1 MFAKLSWLLPL
12 SCLLLLHL
20 AAFADE
26 TTHADIVVADFETE
40 TYGGWK
46 VEGDAFGD
54 GPAMGTLPGQ
64 MEVSGYQ
71 GKRLV
76 NSFLG
81 GDKSTGTLTSP
92 EFQLARPWLNFRIG
106 GGGYAGETCVNL
118 IVDGKVVRTATGG
131 NTQSGGSEELHQAS
145 WSITEFAGK
154 PAVIQIVDQRSG
166 GWGHIN
172 VDHIVLSDTKAAPTL
187 VALAKT
193 LTVDGTH
200 LIVPVANSG
209 ERFLLGIYE
218 GDNLVQNFQ
227 VALPRGEAAYWLAA
241 YPLDHFGVQGKT
253 IRLAPVDGAELPD
266 SYGAAF
272 DLIEIGKASDAV
284 EADDY
289 DQPYRDQF
297 HVTTRRGW
305 NNDPNGMVYQNGKY
319 HLYYQHNPFGISWG
333 NMHWGHFV
341 STDLIH
347 WEEKP
352 IKLFQKTVK
361 DMMFSGGGF
370 IDFNDSAGLGK
381 GTLFVAFTSTG
392 RGECLAYS
400 TDGGATFTE
409 LEENPVVEH
418 LGRDPKIIWYRP
430 EQKWVMAVFDN
441 EACAETKAS
450 APSADSPADFAHCN
464 IAFWE
469 SKNLRQWK
477 RSGAFTDADRS
488 AVFECPELF
497 ELPVQGSPG
506 ESRWILFG
514 AQNRYF
520 VGRFDGNTFHK
531 ESGPHGGDRGTLY
544 AAQTFSDTPDGR
556 RIQIGWLRTQPFGAQ
571 VPDQIVSQSF
581 SLPQELTLRNTG
593 EGLRVFMQPVKEVES
608 LRGELLTDSV
618 DELNACEGELSEV
631 LIEFETSAEHEL
643 LINGIN
649 ATFSGKRARIFVD
662 RTLCEIYIDG
672 GAEYKAA
679 ARTPDRFGSTETAV
693 LSGGKVQ
700 SLTAY
705 RVESIWKANWT
716 RQ

>member
-1 MFAKLSWLLPL
+1 MLAKLRWLLTL
-12 SCLLLLHL
+12 CCVLVLHV

-26 TTHADIVVADFETE
+26 TTHADIVVADFESA
-40 TYGGWK
+40 TYGEWQ

-54 GPAMGTLPGQ
+54 GPATGTLPGQ

-76 NSFLG
+76 NSFTG
-81 GDKSTGTLTSP
+81 GDQSTGTLTSP
-92 EFQLARPWLNFRIG
+92 EFQLDRPWLNFWIG
-106 GGGYAGETCVNL
+106 GGGHAGETCMNL
-118 IVDGKVVRTATGG
+118 IVDGEVVRTATGG
-131 NTQSGGSEELHQAS
+131 NTQPGGREELHQAS
-145 WSITEFAGK
+145 WSVTEFAGK
-154 PAVIQIVDQRSG
+154 SAVLQIVDQRSG

-193 LTVDGTH
+193 LKVDGTH

-209 ERFLLGIYE
+209 ERYLLGIYD
-218 GDNLVQNFQ
+218 GDKLVQNFQ
-227 VALPRGEAAYWLAA
+227 VALPRGDAAYWLAA
-241 YPLDHFGVQGKT
+241 YPLDHFAVQGKS

-266 SYGAAF
+266 SYSAAF
-272 DLIEIGKASDAV
+272 DLIEIGAASDAV
-284 EADDY
+284 EANDY

-297 HVTTRRGW
+297 HITTRRGW
-305 NNDPNGMVYQNGKY
+305 NNDPNGMVYHDGKY

-333 NMHWGHFV
+333 NMHWGHFE

-347 WEEKP
+347 WEEQP
-352 IKLFQKTVK
+352 ITLFQKTVK

-370 IDFNDSAGLGK
+370 IDFDDSAGLGK

-418 LGRDPKIIWYRP
+418 VGRDPKIIWYQP

-441 EACAETKAS
+441 EECAETKAS
-450 APSADSPADFAHCN
+450 APSASSPADFAHCN

-477 RSGAFTDADRS
+477 RSGAFTDPDRS

-497 ELPVQGSPG
+497 ELPVQGDPG
-506 ESRWILFG
+506 ESRWILYG

-520 VGRFDGNTFHK
+520 IGRFDGTTFHK
-531 ESGPHGGDRGTLY
+531 ESGPHGGDRGVLY
-544 AAQTFSDTPDGR
+544 AAQTFSDSPDGR
-556 RIQIGWLRTQPFGAQ
+556 RIQIGWLRTQPFNDQ

-581 SLPQELTLRNTG
+581 SLPQELTLRNSSD
-593 EGLRVFMQPVKEVES
+593 GLRVFMQPVNEVES

-618 DELNACEGELSEV
+618 HEINACQGELSEV
-631 LIEFETSAEHEL
+631 LIEFETAGEHEL

-649 ATFSGKRARIFVD
+649 ATFNGKSARIFVD
-662 RTLCEIYIDG
+662 RAVCEIFIDG

-700 SLTAY
+700 SLTVY
-705 RVESIWKANWT
+705 RLESIWAAK
-716 RQ
+716 